1 MMESDARGFFIK
13 YAVPAIVALCAI
25 LDGCASGGGGG
36 GGGGG
41 GAPPSSGPLTPRVS
55 PDTSFI
61 QSDDLT
67 FDDDRMGFELS
78 AEYTVRYTIVATG
91 ERRTD
96 THLDR
101 INAAAAYARGAT
113 GAGETI
119 LIMDSG
125 IRSTHREF
133 TEGISTKVTFETET
147 GYNPG
152 NMERYHGTA
161 VTALAAGRKDGG
173 AGMNGLNMHGVAFD
187 ADVYF
192 REVNLSDPL
201 PGYNPY
207 ELHLDGAAEDQEFA
221 DFISPLFSRPEGA
234 VINFSFGRDGAISLY
249 ERGLVRNRL
258 ARTAAVLAQAGT
270 PDADKKIVVWA
281 AGNAG
286 GRSDL
291 NGVAA
296 RFDSPELLSG
306 MSAYFPELQS
316 HVLAVVA
323 LDQDGEIADYSNRCG
338 IAKDFC
344 LAAPGS
350 DMLSTNTRN
359 GNDQEYLLGSGTS
372 FAAPMVSGSLALLR
386 QYFRGQLG
394 NTDVV
399 TRLLATANRRGIY
412 ADSDIYGHGLVDLD
426 AATRPSGATRVL
438 TGMSLN
444 GPAVAEELSSLAG
457 GAAFGDALVRGLA
470 GHQVAAFDALDAPFF
485 RSLTAYLRTPAAT
498 RARIEDRLG
507 ALGADP
513 RGSVVWEQPGFFA
526 FRLRVEQTFSG
537 QHVRALSFAQHI
549 GAGQMFLSL
558 HHHPAWRLGLHAD
571 GVVEPGMFSDDA
583 FASPYLAFAR
593 NGGSAGLEW
602 PLAAGSV
609 RAVAFRGGAQWGE
622 RRDPDTSRAL
632 GAVLE
637 YRLPKRLHGTPAG
650 LAVQAGWLREPERLM
665 GSRAHGAFGAL
676 SGGTGFA
683 GMSAHTRVGPR
694 WSVFAA
700 THLGWSHPQVT
711 GQGLLQDVSPLLS
724 SAFSVGVTGREFWQ
738 RHDRV
743 SLRVSQP
750 LRVESGHASLRWVAG
765 RTRHRQVRLQ
775 EARLNLQPSARQ
787 VDMELAY
794 TLPVSVA
801 DPKRSLAGD
810 ALNLA
815 ALARHHP
822 NHTRAATEFALLF
835 RWQQVF

>member
-1 MMESDARGFFIK
+1 
-13 YAVPAIVALCAI
+13 
-25 LDGCASGGGGG
+25 
-36 GGGGG
+36 
-41 GAPPSSGPLTPRVS
+41 
-55 PDTSFI
+55 
-61 QSDDLT
+61 
-67 FDDDRMGFELS
+67 MGFESS

-96 THLDR
+96 THLGR

-192 REVNLSDPL
+192 REVNLSDPV

-323 LDQDGEIADYSNRCG
+323 LDQDGTIADYSNRCG

-399 TRLLATANRRGIY
+399 NRLLATANRRGIY

-426 AATRPSGATRVL
+426 AATRPSGGTL
-438 TGMSLN
+438 TTGLPGDPRSRPL
-444 GPAVAEELSSLAG
+444 GGSGIALAG
-457 GAAFGDALVRGLA
+457 GG
-470 GHQVAAFDALDAPFF
+470 
-485 RSLTAYLRTPAAT
+485 
-498 RARIEDRLG
+498 
-507 ALGADP
+507 
-513 RGSVVWEQPGFFA
+513 
-526 FRLRVEQTFSG
+526 
-537 QHVRALSFAQHI
+537 
-549 GAGQMFLSL
+549 
-558 HHHPAWRLGLHAD
+558 
-571 GVVEPGMFSDDA
+571 
-583 FASPYLAFAR
+583 
-593 NGGSAGLEW
+593 
-602 PLAAGSV
+602 
-609 RAVAFRGGAQWGE
+609 
-622 RRDPDTSRAL
+622 
-632 GAVLE
+632 
-637 YRLPKRLHGTPAG
+637 
-650 LAVQAGWLREPERLM
+650 
-665 GSRAHGAFGAL
+665 GAFGASLQRALADVEIAGFDALGAPFFQSAAAAVTAARRVGGGGDEDGGGVTVLDSVAYQLRDAPLFASPWMNAGGYDGPKL
-676 SGGTGFA
+676 SLTVDHDGEIRDARLALANGWWFSHGHHGGRRLGFSEGSVARRFSEPLAFAAPYLSLVRDGPGVGWSRSRGDGGGLGFA
-683 GMSAHTRVGPR
+683 LMHGTPQFDGWQKPGGERGFGALLDYRIYEGAGRAGLSLQAGAVREADGLLGARGQNAFGEIRGAT
-694 WSVFAA
+694 VFAGVNGA
-700 THLGWSHPQVT
+700 WTPGGENHWRLLASAYAGSTRAQV
-711 GQGLLQDVSPLLS
+711 GGNGFLRGADDILS
-724 SAFSVGVTGREFWQ
+724 SAFSLGATRASLW
-738 RHDRV
+738 RRDDWL
-743 SLRVSQP
+743 SLRLSQP
-750 LRVESGHASLRWVAG
+750 LRVERGDLSLRVPAG
-765 RTRHRQVRLQ
+765 RTPSGEVVHRDYAV
-775 EARLNLQPSARQ
+775 
-787 VDMELAY
+787 
-794 TLPVSVA
+794 
-801 DPKRSLAGD
+801 
-810 ALNLA
+810 NLA
-815 ALARHHP
+815 PTGRTLQAEAMYRLPIAGGALQTRLGVERHPQHDQKRDLAP
-822 NHTRAATEFALLF
+822 FVKVTFERRF
-835 RWQQVF
+835 